1 MITKV
6 IIRSKEEYWRS
17 YILHGLADKLSKEQ
31 IKNNLLDAF
40 RKEIFGQITMRM
52 KVEDWSN
59 VPKTP
64 EAVKMVENIAKQA
77 QNKWISLCIM
87 CARFKETHGIIL
99 PSDIETIT
107 DQDMQ
112 AMREKNIA
120 VNEER

>member
-112 AMREKNIA
+112 AMREKNMA